1 VKSEVLQIIVKI
13 ADNSD
18 VEIDEETTLVS
29 LNWDSLS
36 NLAFISEIDSA
47 LSKSISIDSL
57 LNAETVGDLVRVAT
71 S

>member
-1 VKSEVLQIIVKI
+1 MKSEVLQIIVKI